1 MCSAINW
8 IQSNIFILGIHYE
21 VVHDIISYACKFV
34 LSVLVIFIVFYS
46 HRYSRYHDSGLAFHL
61 NRLTRYHEPVLVWR
75 SCFISLYFGS
85 VGSQQIDINMHESF
99 SYMFQN

>member
-1 MCSAINW
+1 MIGLLLGMCSAINW
-8 IQSNIFILGIHYE
+8 IQSIIFILGIHYE

-61 NRLTRYHEPVLVWR
+61 RTHATDRPDRR
-75 SCFISLYFGS
+75 SDLRHALKHF
-85 VGSQQIDINMHESF
+85 
-99 SYMFQN
+99 